1 MSYLSV
7 KNIVFSY
14 TNERKILNGISFDL
28 NKGETISIV
37 GTSGCGKST
46 LLRVISGILIFD
58 HQHIFNGEIFIDNL
72 TPDEYRKTDKLSFM
86 FQEPTL
92 MPNLTVRQNIELPLT
107 IKKIKNSTKVDEL
120 LIAVGLYEFANYLP
134 KQLSGGMKTRVALAR
149 SFITAPELLL
159 LDEPFSDLDIAWKT
173 ELYKELNI
181 LKEKFGTTVLLVT
194 HDIEEAVTLSKKNV
208 LVLGKNGTII
218 LDAHLNG
225 ISNLTEKIKSKI
237 LEDRNI
243 DLAKVYETE

>member
-1 MSYLSV
+1 MSYLSA

-28 NKGETISIV
+28 NKGETLSIV

-58 HQHIFNGEIFIDNL
+58 YQHIFSGEILIDNL
-72 TPDEYRKTDKLSFM
+72 TPDEYRKTGKLSFM
-86 FQEPTL
+86 FQESTL
-92 MPNLTVRQNIELPLT
+92 MPNLTVRQNIELPLN
-107 IKKIKNSTKVDEL
+107 IKKIKNDAKVDDL
-120 LIAVGLYEFANYLP
+120 LKTVGLFEFANYLP

-149 SFITAPELLL
+149 SFITEPELLL

-194 HDIEEAVTLSKKNV
+194 HDIEEVVALSKKNV

-225 ISNLTEKIKSKI
+225 ISSLIEKIKSKI
-237 LEDRNI
+237 LVDRNI
-243 DLAKVYETE
+243 DLVKDYETE